1 MHRSVIWGY
10 QQSND
15 FNFHF
20 QTSILLDGLRNFFE
34 HPAGQA
40 VFEQIG
46 MSVQGRLEE
55 MGLRATSTPL
65 GAR

>member
-1 MHRSVIWGY
+1 MR
-10 QQSND
+10 N
-15 FNFHF
+15 
-20 QTSILLDGLRNFFE
+20 LLE

-46 MSVQGRLEE
+46 MVVQGRLEE

-65 GAR
+65 GSR